1 MSGPDQGG
9 AQGAQRPGGR
19 PQDGWKQGVP
29 NRGVPNQGGPNQ
41 GRQRAGAGGGNG
53 SGRAS
58 GKVAKGPLGPLI
70 REVPPPYR
78 RTSGL
83 IAAVLLYRNGGH
95 RIVWPDR
102 QEDND
107 KPLLRAP
114 YTVFEVQLG
123 QNVTEFSL
131 KLPAAGDGASFNVR
145 VRVKWTVED
154 PYRVVKEQVW
164 NVAELL
170 HDDLLDGLR
179 SLSRRFRLTEAQR
192 ADEAVRDELSTGRLV
207 LGREIGLRTQV
218 YVFFD
223 LDEQIRKEVARA
235 DKVEVTVRADARE
248 AEAELRREEWERK
261 KIMARAA
268 DLEAMFRRG
277 DLAQIAHHMA
287 KNPDHEWEIRTQ
299 LQREKREGQADLLA
313 VFNRLLDSG
322 VLERHEVDEQA
333 YQILQHLRSS
343 TGTILGGVA
352 DRVLESSRAP
362 DHRALERASA
372 PEPTAPNWDDEET
385 RDAPPDPRVY
395 EPTRVQASFER
406 EQDRDRDRDRDR
418 GRSRDRDW
426 DRDLDRD
433 RDRHDEDRDR
443 GRGPDWDRYDED
455 DRTDARDRGRD
466 RDRGR
471 GGDGGRDRR
480 DDGYD
485 TGRPT
490 PRPEPRSARPSAD
503 FDDWDDE

>member
-1 MSGPDQGG
+1 MTGADQGG
-9 AQGAQRPGGR
+9 ARGADKPL
-19 PQDGWKQGVP
+19 
-29 NRGVPNQGGPNQ
+29 GPL
-41 GRQRAGAGGGNG
+41 
-53 SGRAS
+53 
-58 GKVAKGPLGPLI
+58 GPLGPLI
-70 REVPPPYR
+70 REIAPPYR

-102 QEDND
+102 NEDND

-131 KLPAAGDGASFNVR
+131 KLPAAGDGASFNAR

-223 LDEQIRKEVARA
+223 LDEQVREEIARA

-268 DLEAMFRRG
+268 DLEDMFRRG

-299 LQREKREGQADLLA
+299 LTREKREGQADLLE
-313 VFNRLLDSG
+313 VFKRLLDSG
-322 VLERHEVDEQA
+322 VLERHEIDEQA
-333 YQILQHLRSS
+333 FQILQHLRGS
-343 TGTILGGVA
+343 TGAVIGGVA
-352 DRVLESSRAP
+352 DRVLDSARGP
-362 DHRALERASA
+362 GRRALEAA
-372 PEPTAPNWDDEET
+372 ADPEPTAPHWDDEESPG
-385 RDAPPDPRVY
+385 APADPRVY

-406 EQDRDRDRDRDR
+406 DGD
-418 GRSRDRDW
+418 
-426 DRDLDRD
+426 
-433 RDRHDEDRDR
+433 
-443 GRGPDWDRYDED
+443 
-455 DRTDARDRGRD
+455 
-466 RDRGR
+466 
-471 GGDGGRDRR
+471 GDGGRDGYAPEADRPGPGSSGSSGSSGAPGSRR
-480 DDGYD
+480 
-485 TGRPT
+485 
-490 PRPEPRSARPSAD
+490 SAD

>member
-1 MSGPDQGG
+1 MSGPEQGG
-9 AQGAQRPGGR
+9 AQGAQRPGG
-19 PQDGWKQGVP
+19 QQQGWKQGVSHQGGQNQGAP
-29 NRGVPNQGGPNQ
+29 NRGVPHQA
-41 GRQRAGAGGGNG
+41 RQRAGAGGGNG
-53 SGRAS
+53 PGRPS
-58 GKVAKGPLGPLI
+58 GKAPRGPLGPLI
-70 REVPPPYR
+70 REVAPPYR

-179 SLSRRFRLTEAQR
+179 TLSRRFRLTEAQR

-223 LDEQIRKEVARA
+223 LDEQVRKEVARA

-261 KIMARAA
+261 RITARAEE
-268 DLEAMFRRG
+268 LEAMFRRG
-277 DLAQIAHHMA
+277 DLAQVAHHMA
-287 KNPDHEWEIRTQ
+287 KNPDHEWEIRNQ

-313 VFNRLLDSG
+313 VFNRLLRSG

-333 YQILQHLRSS
+333 FQVLQHLRSS

-352 DRVLESSRAP
+352 DRVLESATAP
-362 DHRALERASA
+362 DRRALERAA
-372 PEPTAPNWDDEET
+372 GPEPTAPNWDDE
-385 RDAPPDPRVY
+385 DPPDSPPDPRVY
-395 EPTRVQASFER
+395 EPTHVQASFER
-406 EQDRDRDRDRDR
+406 D
-418 GRSRDRDW
+418 
-426 DRDLDRD
+426 
-433 RDRHDEDRDR
+433 
-443 GRGPDWDRYDED
+443 
-455 DRTDARDRGRD
+455 RD

-471 GGDGGRDRR
+471 GGDGERGRR
-480 DDGYD
+480 DDGDGRRDGGDGRDGREGRDGRDGDGRYGGRD
-485 TGRPT
+485 GYAGPDGYGTGRPA
-490 PRPEPRSARPSAD
+490 PPSSRPSAD

>member
-1 MSGPDQGG
+1 MSGPQQGG
-9 AQGAQRPGGR
+9 AQGGQHQGGR
-19 PQDGWKQGVP
+19 PGVPAQGVP
-29 NRGVPNQGGPNQ
+29 NQA
-41 GRQRAGAGGGNG
+41 RQRAGAGGPNG
-53 SGRAS
+53 PRRAS
-58 GKVAKGPLGPLI
+58 DKGTKGPLGPLI

-102 QEDND
+102 HEDND
-107 KPLLRAP
+107 KPLLRTP

-131 KLPAAGDGASFNVR
+131 KLPAAGDGASFNAR

-192 ADEAVRDELSTGRLV
+192 ADEAVRDELATGRLV

-223 LDEQIRKEVARA
+223 LDEQVRQEVARA
-235 DKVEVTVRADARE
+235 DKVEVTSRADARE
-248 AEAELRREEWERK
+248 AEAELRKEEWERRR
-261 KIMARAA
+261 IAARAA
-268 DLEAMFRRG
+268 DLEALFRRG

-287 KNPDHEWEIRTQ
+287 KNPDHEWEIRNQ
-299 LQREKREGQADLLA
+299 LQREKREGQADLLE
-313 VFNRLLDSG
+313 VFNRLLESG

-352 DRVLESSRAP
+352 ERVLDTSRAP
-362 DHRALERASA
+362 DRRALERAA
-372 PEPTAPNWDDEET
+372 VPEPTAPNWDEEEAPDT
-385 RDAPPDPRVY
+385 PPDPRVY

-406 EQDRDRDRDRDR
+406 EPERDRDRDR
-418 GRSRDRDW
+418 G
-426 DRDLDRD
+426 
-433 RDRHDEDRDR
+433 
-443 GRGPDWDRYDED
+443 GAPDWDRYDED
-455 DRTDARDRGRD
+455 DRTDAR
-466 RDRGR
+466 
-471 GGDGGRDRR
+471 GGDREGGY
-480 DDGYD
+480 DGYD
-485 TGRPT
+485 GHDSHDGHDGNDRKRRSDGYDA
-490 PRPEPRSARPSAD
+490 PRPARPSAE

>member
-1 MSGPDQGG
+1 MSGPEQGG
-9 AQGAQRPGGR
+9 VQGAQRPGG
-19 PQDGWKQGVP
+19 QQQGGWKQGASNQGAP
-29 NRGVPNQGGPNQ
+29 NRGVPNQGAHQ
-41 GRQRAGAGGGNG
+41 ARQRAGAGGGNG
-53 SGRAS
+53 QGRPS
-58 GKVAKGPLGPLI
+58 GKAPKGPLGPLI
-70 REVPPPYR
+70 REVAPPYR

-223 LDEQIRKEVARA
+223 LDEQVRKEVARA

-352 DRVLESSRAP
+352 DRVLESTTAP
-362 DHRALERASA
+362 DRRALERAAS
-372 PEPTAPNWDDEET
+372 PEPTAPNWDDEDT
-385 RDAPPDPRVY
+385 PDSPPDPRVY

-406 EQDRDRDRDRDR
+406 ERERER
-418 GRSRDRDW
+418 
-426 DRDLDRD
+426 
-433 RDRHDEDRDR
+433 E
-443 GRGPDWDRYDED
+443 
-455 DRTDARDRGRD
+455 
-466 RDRGR
+466 R
-471 GGDGGRDRR
+471 GGDGDRRRRDGRGGRDVGDGG
-480 DDGYD
+480 DDGDGRYD
-485 TGRPT
+485 GRDGHAGYGTDRPA
-490 PRPEPRSARPSAD
+490 PRAPSAPPSSPPSAD